1 MSKLKKL
8 RIAAITVVAGAAVIS
23 VPYFTNHAEAKAN
36 ELVILHTNDTHSLI
50 DPDENGAGGVLQR
63 KAIIDSVRKA
73 EKNVILV
80 DAGDIVQGTLYFKFF
95 TGDVEYPLMNMMGYD
110 IQIPGNHE
118 FDNGIEQMAGHY
130 KTLKA
135 ERLSANYK
143 VDGTPL
149 EGLLKP
155 YTIKKINGKKIAFI
169 GLNTDPSS
177 LIMKSNYEG
186 MEYVDP
192 IATANELASALKREK
207 KADLVVAITH
217 IGAVKENDKP
227 IDYELA
233 ASSHD
238 IDIIIG
244 GHSHTVITPNN
255 ASEKYPS
262 IVKNADGRPVMIAQ
276 TGKYG
281 KKLGYIKIDLDQL
294 ESTTPADYDQQLIE
308 ITDRFPVSALDS
320 KMNAFIEPYRKQL
333 EVVNNHVVGRSDADM
348 DANARTGAYVN
359 WTADFAKWYGDIK
372 SDSLRNAGLDF
383 PPAVDMAM
391 MNVGGIRHSMKKGD
405 ITEGQML
412 STFPFSNHIVIQKI
426 KGKDFAEAM
435 KVAASK
441 GGESIS
447 REVMVL
453 TDGKEVA
460 QILING
466 EPLDPEREYYLATID
481 YLAWGNDDFTSL
493 ANGEIIWG
501 DEPEMSAAVLR
512 RIKELTDK
520 GIAVNGDPRPRFVP
534 IVKIDNNQ

>member
-1 MSKLKKL
+1 MSKSIKL
-8 RIAAITVVAGAAVIS
+8 RIAAIALAAGGAAVA
-23 VPYFTNHAEAKAN
+23 VPFFTNHAEAKGN

-50 DPDENGAGGVLQR
+50 DPDENGFGGVLSR

-95 TGDVEYPLMNMMGYD
+95 SGDVEYPLMNMMGYD

-118 FDNGIEQMAGHY
+118 FDNGMEEMAAHY

-135 ERLSANYK
+135 DRLSANYS
-143 VDGTPL
+143 VAGTPL

-155 YTIKKINGKKIAFI
+155 YTIKKVNGKKIAFI
-169 GLNTDPSS
+169 GINTDPAS
-177 LIMKSNYEG
+177 LIAKNNYEG
-186 MEYVDP
+186 MGYSDP
-192 IATANELASALKREK
+192 ISTANELAAMLKHDK
-207 KADLVVAITH
+207 KADLVVAVTH

-233 ASSHD
+233 AASRD

-244 GHSHTVITPNN
+244 GHSHTVIPPGNT
-255 ASEKYPS
+255 SDKYPS

-294 ESTTPADYDQQLIE
+294 ATSTPEDYDQQLIE
-308 ITDRFPVSALDS
+308 ITDRFPETSHDKKISSFL
-320 KMNAFIEPYRKQL
+320 EPYRKQL
-333 EVVNNHVVGRSDADM
+333 EAVNNHVIGRADTDM

-359 WTADFAKWYGDIK
+359 WTADFAKWYGDLK
-372 SDSLRNAGLDF
+372 ADSLRNAGMDI
-383 PPAVDMAM
+383 PAVVDMAM

-412 STFPFSNHIVIQKI
+412 STFPFANRMVIVRI
-426 KGKDFAEAM
+426 KGKDFADAM
-435 KVAASK
+435 RIAAGK

-447 REVMVL
+447 EEVKVI
-453 TDGKEVA
+453 TDGKDVA
-460 QILING
+460 NILING
-466 EPLDPEREYYLATID
+466 RPIEPERDYYLSTID
-481 YLAWGNDDFTSL
+481 YLAWGNDDFIPL
-493 ANGEIIWG
+493 ANGEIIWS
-501 DEPEMSAAVLR
+501 DEPEMSAVIMRYLR
-512 RIKELTDK
+512 ELREN
-520 GIAVNGDPRPRFVP
+520 GLPVNGDPRSRFIP
-534 IVKIDNNQ
+534 IVKL